1 MLCPRGMC
9 QVHSVHGML
18 GGALN
23 TLMGHL
29 PRHPHRL
36 LLARLLL
43 VHPRGRGAVVWAG
56 SSQPHRG
63 AASPS
68 VTRPGRQ
75 RALAW
80 QEGAKAQPGTG
91 AAGHQVATRAAG
103 PDNPTPAVGRD
114 HGEGALP
121 SV

>member
-1 MLCPRGMC
+1 M
-9 QVHSVHGML
+9 
-18 GGALN
+18 N

-29 PRHPHRL
+29 PPHPHHL

-43 VHPRGRGAVVWAG
+43 AHPRGRGAVVWAG

-63 AASPS
+63 AVSLNE
-68 VTRPGRQ
+68 TRPGRQ

-80 QEGAKAQPGTG
+80 EEGDKAQPGTG
-91 AAGHQVATRAAG
+91 TAGHKVATRASG
-103 PDNPTPAVGRD
+103 HDNLTPAEGRD
-114 HGEGALP
+114 HGKGALP